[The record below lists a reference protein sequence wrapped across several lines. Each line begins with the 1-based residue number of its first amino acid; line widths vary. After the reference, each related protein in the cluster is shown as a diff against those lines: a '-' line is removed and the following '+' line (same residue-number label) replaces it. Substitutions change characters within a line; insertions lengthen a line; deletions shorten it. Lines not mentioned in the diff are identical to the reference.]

1 MPSVAPTATPT
12 PAAPVPT
19 ARLRPFPTATTE
31 PVQPVIPQGEVIG
44 SGSFT
49 SDTGTPLN
57 LRADWTATVLDSER
71 VEVTVNVYLVSYQ
84 IEVRELSNAVN
95 VSVGD
100 QSASADSPAIKWENN
115 TRLETLL
122 ASTVHTLSLPSGSSA
137 SFPLA
142 AQYQFGGTYSKVEL
156 PVIECGGTIELQQ
169 MRTQEQVNEIVR
181 LLMAE
186 YPLADCTLDWN
197 KDYELLFS
205 VRLAAQCTD
214 ERVNKI
220 TPALFARFPTLEA
233 FAEADVAEVEEYVRS
248 CGFYH
253 SKARD
258 IVACA
263 NVLLEKY
270 GGSCRARWRI

>member
-1 MPSVAPTATPT
+1 MSKGRIKAVLFIIVFLLVIAVAVNLLMDMQSEKKAEATPTNDPYANTVTPSVDMQPALETPQPTPAIEPSVAPTATPT
-12 PAAPVPT
+12 PTATVPTASPTPVPT
-19 ARLRPFPTATTE
+19 ATPE

-84 IEVRELSNAVN
+84 IEVRELYNAVN

-100 QSASADSPAIKWENN
+100 QYASADSPAIKWENN

-156 PVIECGGTIELQQ
+156 PVIECGGTIELS
-169 MRTQEQVNEIVR
+169 R
-181 LLMAE
+181 
-186 YPLADCTLDWN
+186 
-197 KDYELLFS
+197 
-205 VRLAAQCTD
+205 
-214 ERVNKI
+214 
-220 TPALFARFPTLEA
+220 
-233 FAEADVAEVEEYVRS
+233 
-248 CGFYH
+248 
-253 SKARD
+253 
-258 IVACA
+258 
-263 NVLLEKY
+263 
-270 GGSCRARWRI
+270 

>member
-1 MPSVAPTATPT
+1 MSKGRIKAVLFIIVFLLVIAVAVNLLMDMQSEKKAEATPTNDPYANTVTPSGDMQPALETPQPTPAIVPSVAPTATPT
-12 PAAPVPT
+12 PAATVPTASPTPTPVPT
-19 ARLRPFPTATTE
+19 ATPE

-84 IEVRELSNAVN
+84 IEVRELYNAVN

-100 QSASADSPAIKWENN
+100 QYASADSPAIKWENN

-156 PVIECGGTIELQQ
+156 PVIECGGTIELS
-169 MRTQEQVNEIVR
+169 R
-181 LLMAE
+181 
-186 YPLADCTLDWN
+186 
-197 KDYELLFS
+197 
-205 VRLAAQCTD
+205 
-214 ERVNKI
+214 
-220 TPALFARFPTLEA
+220 
-233 FAEADVAEVEEYVRS
+233 
-248 CGFYH
+248 
-253 SKARD
+253 
-258 IVACA
+258 
-263 NVLLEKY
+263 
-270 GGSCRARWRI
+270 

>member
-1 MPSVAPTATPT
+1 MSKGRIKAVLFIIVFLLVIAVAVNLLMDMQSEKKAEATPTSDPYANTVTPSVDMQPALETPQPTPAIVPSVAPTATPT
-12 PAAPVPT
+12 PAAQVPT
-19 ARLRPFPTATTE
+19 ASPTPTPIPTATTE

-84 IEVRELSNAVN
+84 IEVRELYNAVN

-100 QSASADSPAIKWENN
+100 QYASADSPAIKWENN

-156 PVIECGGTIELQQ
+156 PVIECGGTIELS
-169 MRTQEQVNEIVR
+169 R
-181 LLMAE
+181 
-186 YPLADCTLDWN
+186 
-197 KDYELLFS
+197 
-205 VRLAAQCTD
+205 
-214 ERVNKI
+214 
-220 TPALFARFPTLEA
+220 
-233 FAEADVAEVEEYVRS
+233 
-248 CGFYH
+248 
-253 SKARD
+253 
-258 IVACA
+258 
-263 NVLLEKY
+263 
-270 GGSCRARWRI
+270 

>member
-1 MPSVAPTATPT
+1 MSKGRIKAVLFIIVFLLVIAVAVNLLMDMQSEKKAEATPTNDPYANTVTPSVETQPALETPQPTPAIEPSVAPTATPT
-12 PAAPVPT
+12 PTPI
-19 ARLRPFPTATTE
+19 PTATTE

-84 IEVRELSNAVN
+84 IEVRELYNAVN

-100 QSASADSPAIKWENN
+100 QYASADSPAIKWENN

-156 PVIECGGTIELQQ
+156 PVIECGGTIELS
-169 MRTQEQVNEIVR
+169 R
-181 LLMAE
+181 
-186 YPLADCTLDWN
+186 
-197 KDYELLFS
+197 
-205 VRLAAQCTD
+205 
-214 ERVNKI
+214 
-220 TPALFARFPTLEA
+220 
-233 FAEADVAEVEEYVRS
+233 
-248 CGFYH
+248 
-253 SKARD
+253 
-258 IVACA
+258 
-263 NVLLEKY
+263 
-270 GGSCRARWRI
+270 

>member
-1 MPSVAPTATPT
+1 MSKGRIKAVLFIIVFLLVIAVAVNLLMDMQSEKKAEATPTNDPYANTVTPSVDMQPALETPQPTPAIVLSVAPTATPT

-19 ARLRPFPTATTE
+19 ASPTPTPVPTATPE

-84 IEVRELSNAVN
+84 IEVRELYNAVN

-100 QSASADSPAIKWENN
+100 QYASADSPAIKWENN

-156 PVIECGGTIELQQ
+156 PVIECGGTIELS
-169 MRTQEQVNEIVR
+169 R
-181 LLMAE
+181 
-186 YPLADCTLDWN
+186 
-197 KDYELLFS
+197 
-205 VRLAAQCTD
+205 
-214 ERVNKI
+214 
-220 TPALFARFPTLEA
+220 
-233 FAEADVAEVEEYVRS
+233 
-248 CGFYH
+248 
-253 SKARD
+253 
-258 IVACA
+258 
-263 NVLLEKY
+263 
-270 GGSCRARWRI
+270 

>member
-1 MPSVAPTATPT
+1 MSKGRIKAVLFIIVFLLVIAVAVNLLMDMQSEKKAEATPTNDPYANTVTPSVDMQPTLETPQPTPAIEPSVAPT

-19 ARLRPFPTATTE
+19 ATPTPIPTATTE

-84 IEVRELSNAVN
+84 IEVRELYNAVN

-100 QSASADSPAIKWENN
+100 QYASADSPAIKWENN

-156 PVIECGGTIELQQ
+156 PVIECGGTIELS
-169 MRTQEQVNEIVR
+169 R
-181 LLMAE
+181 
-186 YPLADCTLDWN
+186 
-197 KDYELLFS
+197 
-205 VRLAAQCTD
+205 
-214 ERVNKI
+214 
-220 TPALFARFPTLEA
+220 
-233 FAEADVAEVEEYVRS
+233 
-248 CGFYH
+248 
-253 SKARD
+253 
-258 IVACA
+258 
-263 NVLLEKY
+263 
-270 GGSCRARWRI
+270 

>member
-1 MPSVAPTATPT
+1 MSKGRIKAVLFIIVFLLVIAVAVNLLMDMQSEKKAEATPTNDPYANTVTPSVETQPALETPQPTPAIVPSVAPTATPA
-12 PAAPVPT
+12 PATPVPT
-19 ARLRPFPTATTE
+19 ATPTPTPVPTATPE

-84 IEVRELSNAVN
+84 IEVRELYNAVN

-100 QSASADSPAIKWENN
+100 QYASANSPAIKWENN

-156 PVIECGGTIELQQ
+156 PVIECGGTIELS
-169 MRTQEQVNEIVR
+169 R
-181 LLMAE
+181 
-186 YPLADCTLDWN
+186 
-197 KDYELLFS
+197 
-205 VRLAAQCTD
+205 
-214 ERVNKI
+214 
-220 TPALFARFPTLEA
+220 
-233 FAEADVAEVEEYVRS
+233 
-248 CGFYH
+248 
-253 SKARD
+253 
-258 IVACA
+258 
-263 NVLLEKY
+263 
-270 GGSCRARWRI
+270 

>member
-1 MPSVAPTATPT
+1 MSKGRIKAVLFIIVFLLVIAVAVNLLMDMQSEKKAEATPTNDPYANTVTPSVDMQPALETPQPTPAIVPSVAPTATPT
-12 PAAPVPT
+12 ATPT
-19 ARLRPFPTATTE
+19 PTPIPTATTE

-71 VEVTVNVYLVSYQ
+71 VEVTVNIYLVSYQ
-84 IEVRELSNAVN
+84 IEVRELYNAVN

-100 QSASADSPAIKWENN
+100 QYASADSPAIKWENN

-156 PVIECGGTIELQQ
+156 PVIECGGTIELS
-169 MRTQEQVNEIVR
+169 R
-181 LLMAE
+181 
-186 YPLADCTLDWN
+186 
-197 KDYELLFS
+197 
-205 VRLAAQCTD
+205 
-214 ERVNKI
+214 
-220 TPALFARFPTLEA
+220 
-233 FAEADVAEVEEYVRS
+233 
-248 CGFYH
+248 
-253 SKARD
+253 
-258 IVACA
+258 
-263 NVLLEKY
+263 
-270 GGSCRARWRI
+270 

>member
-1 MPSVAPTATPT
+1 MSKGRIKAVLFIIVFLLVIAVAVNLLMDMQSEKKAEATPTNDPYANTVTPSAETQPALETPQPTPAIEPSVAPT

-19 ARLRPFPTATTE
+19 ATPTPIPTATTE

-84 IEVRELSNAVN
+84 IEVRELYNAVN

-100 QSASADSPAIKWENN
+100 QYASADSPAIKWENN

-156 PVIECGGTIELQQ
+156 PVIECGGTIELS
-169 MRTQEQVNEIVR
+169 R
-181 LLMAE
+181 
-186 YPLADCTLDWN
+186 
-197 KDYELLFS
+197 
-205 VRLAAQCTD
+205 
-214 ERVNKI
+214 
-220 TPALFARFPTLEA
+220 
-233 FAEADVAEVEEYVRS
+233 
-248 CGFYH
+248 
-253 SKARD
+253 
-258 IVACA
+258 
-263 NVLLEKY
+263 
-270 GGSCRARWRI
+270 

>member
-1 MPSVAPTATPT
+1 MSKRRIKAVLFIIVFLLVIAVAVNLLMDMQSEKKAAATPTNDPYANTVTPSVETQPALETPQPTPAIEPSVAPTATPT
-12 PAAPVPT
+12 ATPT
-19 ARLRPFPTATTE
+19 PTPIPTATTE

-84 IEVRELSNAVN
+84 IEVRELYNAVN

-100 QSASADSPAIKWENN
+100 QYASADSPAIKWENN

-156 PVIECGGTIELQQ
+156 PVIECGGTIELS
-169 MRTQEQVNEIVR
+169 R
-181 LLMAE
+181 
-186 YPLADCTLDWN
+186 
-197 KDYELLFS
+197 
-205 VRLAAQCTD
+205 
-214 ERVNKI
+214 
-220 TPALFARFPTLEA
+220 
-233 FAEADVAEVEEYVRS
+233 
-248 CGFYH
+248 
-253 SKARD
+253 
-258 IVACA
+258 
-263 NVLLEKY
+263 
-270 GGSCRARWRI
+270 